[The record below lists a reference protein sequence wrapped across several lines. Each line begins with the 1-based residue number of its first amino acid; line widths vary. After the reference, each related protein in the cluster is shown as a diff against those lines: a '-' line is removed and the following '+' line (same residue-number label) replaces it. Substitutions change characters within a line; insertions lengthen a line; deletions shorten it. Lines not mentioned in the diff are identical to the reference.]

1 MSIQPSVVVWTVIC
15 FVLLMII
22 LKNLLFKPVLEVLD
36 KRKEKI
42 DAASKKL
49 RDIESITAENERRLA
64 SEKDRA
70 EAESVAA
77 AKEKVQQIQS
87 QGKKE
92 IQNAQRKCLSDIDEY
107 RNGITEE
114 YDKIVYSVAPKMET
128 AAAIFAKNIISNRV

>member
-42 DAASKKL
+42 DAAAKKL

-64 SEKDRA
+64 SEKARA

>member
-49 RDIESITAENERRLA
+49 RDIESITAENERQLA
-64 SEKDRA
+64 SEKARA

>member
-36 KRKEKI
+36 KRKEKT

-64 SEKDRA
+64 SEKARA
-70 EAESVAA
+70 EAESIAV

-92 IQNAQRKCLSDIDEY
+92 IQNAQRKCLSDIEEY
-107 RNGITEE
+107 RKGITGE
-114 YDKIVYSVAPKMET
+114 YDKIVYSVALKMET
-128 AAAIFAKNIISNRV
+128 AAAIFAKNIISNRI

>member
-42 DAASKKL
+42 DAATKKL

-64 SEKDRA
+64 SEKARA